1 MEKSDDRQK
10 QVQEVDKSPR
20 EKTQGN
26 KQRTMKHTD
35 K

>member
-20 EKTQGN
+20 EKRRETN
-26 KQRTMKHTD
+26 NEL
-35 K
+35 